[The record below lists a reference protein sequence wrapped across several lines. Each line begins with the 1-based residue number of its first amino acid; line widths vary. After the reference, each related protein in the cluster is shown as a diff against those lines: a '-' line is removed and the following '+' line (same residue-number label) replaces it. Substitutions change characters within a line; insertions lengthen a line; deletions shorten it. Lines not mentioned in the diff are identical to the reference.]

1 MDHDILL
8 DKLRKYGVENL
19 EFAWFTS
26 FLSNRKQFCKVN
38 GICSKAKDVHCGVPQ
53 GPCLGPLSF
62 LIYIN
67 DLPIAQK
74 KGKVT
79 MYADDTS
86 ISYSS
91 SSLMDID
98 QTLNSEL
105 NDLNL
110 WMQGNKLSLNVLETR
125 AMAVGSQP
133 KIKKT
138 IDKIVDH
145 PQLFIGGSQ
154 VENVVDRTKFL
165 GVTIDRNL
173 NWEEHISNV
182 RTKVSRAV
190 GLLKYSR
197 KFPQQN
203 TLSKMYSGIVEP
215 NFRFCCLVWGCFCRS
230 CRIVRL
236 DSLRKQF

>member
-1 MDHDILL
+1 M
-8 DKLRKYGVENL
+8 RKYGVENI

-26 FLSNRKQFCKVN
+26 FLSNKKQFCKVN
-38 GICSKAKDVHCGVPQ
+38 GICFKTKDVHCGVPQ
-53 GPCLGPLSF
+53 GSCLGPLLF

-67 DLPIAQK
+67 DLPFALK

-79 MYADDTS
+79 MYADNTS

-125 AMAVGSQP
+125 AMDVGSQP

-138 IDKIVDH
+138 TDKIVDH
-145 PQLFIGGSQ
+145 PQFFIGGSQ
-154 VENVVDRTKFL
+154 VENVDRTKYL
-165 GVTIDRNL
+165 GVIIDRNL
-173 NWEEHISNV
+173 KWEEHISNV

-197 KFPQQN
+197 KFSPQN
-203 TLSKMYSGIVEP
+203 TLSKMYSGIGEP
-215 NFRFCCLVWGCFCRS
+215 HFRFCCLVWGCFCRS
-230 CRIVRL
+230 CRIERL
-236 DSLRKQF
+236 DSLRTAILITLP